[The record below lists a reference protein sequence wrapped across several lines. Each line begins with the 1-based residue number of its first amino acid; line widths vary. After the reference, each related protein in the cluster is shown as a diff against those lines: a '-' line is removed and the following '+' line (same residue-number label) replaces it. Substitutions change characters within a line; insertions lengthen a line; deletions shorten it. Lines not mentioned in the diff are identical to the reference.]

1 MRTKQLKRVSGLEA
15 GSSSVPPSGARGEV
29 LYRTGRGAAPLRR
42 VDRRGRRQERR
53 GAYTVAAA
61 AGAAGALQPVGRC
74 RGARGRGPRARG
86 RAWPLELT
94 PARTGA
100 GVARRGDCK
109 ARGLQLR
116 ATAACAYTATASAC
130 IGAVR
135 RGAARSRHDLATIS
149 PRSRHDLATI
159 SHRGISPRP
168 PASSVAEYTRAPPGS
183 TSPSASPLPMAAPGQ
198 GDG

>member
-1 MRTKQLKRVSGLEA
+1 MRTKQLHGSRGPR
-15 GSSSVPPSGARGEV
+15 SSSVPPSGARGEV

-116 ATAACAYTATASAC
+116 AT
-130 IGAVR
+130 GGVR
-135 RGAARSRHDLATIS
+135 VHGDRLCMHGRCGAARRDLATIS
-149 PRSRHDLATI
+149 PRSRNDLATI

-168 PASSVAEYTRAPPGS
+168 PARSVAEYTRAPPGS

-198 GDG
+198 GEGEGEG

>member
-1 MRTKQLKRVSGLEA
+1 MSGVEA

-74 RGARGRGPRARG
+74 RGARGRGPRVRG
-86 RAWPLELT
+86 QAWPLELT

-100 GVARRGDCK
+100 GVEGAGIARHGGCSC
-109 ARGLQLR
+109 ALR
-116 ATAACAYTATASAC
+116 AACAYTATASAC
-130 IGAVR
+130 VGGGAAR
-135 RGAARSRHDLATIS
+135 RGATSLRSRY
-149 PRSRHDLATI
+149 DLATI

-168 PASSVAEYTRAPPGS
+168 PARSVAEYTRAPPGS
-183 TSPSASPLPMAAPGQ
+183 TSPSTRPLPMAAPG
-198 GDG
+198 